1 MPRSKETVVLPLII
15 RKVRCHEPQKNDFLN
30 FFCCNK
36 MTLAILARSR
46 FANEPQFFTPAKV
59 FTKLMIT
66 LFQIQSR
73 IIPSHPT
80 HESAQESRSLKHR
93 RGLPVARR
101 PPMRSSGYDG
111 RMHCTSTCTST
122 WQQRKYEK
130 KWGLDFKLPHWAER
144 MTIDFNGF
152 F

>member
-1 MPRSKETVVLPLII
+1 MLKSIAERFENLLQNREPMPRWKETVVLPLII

-80 HESAQESRSLKHR
+80 HESEQE
-93 RGLPVARR
+93 
-101 PPMRSSGYDG
+101 
-111 RMHCTSTCTST
+111 
-122 WQQRKYEK
+122 
-130 KWGLDFKLPHWAER
+130 
-144 MTIDFNGF
+144 
-152 F
+152 